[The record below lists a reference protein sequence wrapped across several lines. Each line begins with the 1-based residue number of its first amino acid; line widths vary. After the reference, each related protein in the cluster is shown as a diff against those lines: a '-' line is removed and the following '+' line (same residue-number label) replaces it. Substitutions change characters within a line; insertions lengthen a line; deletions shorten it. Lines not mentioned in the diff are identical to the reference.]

1 MAGALI
7 KNTKKTYTPGSPGVP
22 GTPGSPYIPAKP
34 AHTEWQTVRYSYS
47 GQPEYSYRWTD
58 KQGQVRTSSNLS
70 EIAEGATGVSS
81 IIKSPLDILREI
93 AGGRPITAIA
103 AHYIET
109 RGLVTVSPYATPQVM
124 ILSWTA
130 PWVEVME
137 QVLVPGAPA
146 VPAVAP
152 TPGVP
157 ATAATTSSDFN
168 IGWNSGA
175 RSVEAIAGDCAYTFS
190 VDPSS
195 VGVVTGLNDADN
207 DPGYGEIDFGFYLRS
222 GIAQVYENGI
232 SKSAAF
238 AFGAGDTFVI
248 RRQGLVV
255 TYEHNSEVIHTSA
268 KTSIGVVFADVSMY
282 MGGDTI
288 TAASFGALAPSAHGA
303 GKFLPL
309 AGNGGD
315 ASASGAGKFLP
326 LKGSGYGPPP
336 AGYVTPPEGEP
347 HPEPLPPEEGGDGG
361 YVPPSAYGVGYFL
374 PLTGLGGDDPTYAA
388 GAGVFAPLTGS
399 GFIGSLA
406 PEYAIGT
413 GVFSYLTGAGDGLTG
428 ELGAG
433 DGSFLPLTGKSA
445 DYDLWEGAGAFEP
458 LTGFGGSVNEWSWSA
473 SADLVM
479 PGPFIVEARATR
491 HPLNT
496 LEARMPRFTLEAFGG
511 AQLRAAMPMPT
522 LQATGTGV
530 VIGRINATMPMPT
543 LEASGITGSVGRIDA
558 TLRGGFT
565 LEAYGG
571 AVIEAILQD
580 GFTLQASGT
589 TGAVGRLTA
598 TMPMFELEAHAS
610 ADQVGRIDATMPMIR
625 PVASAV
631 LDVLM
636 PMFRLVAS
644 GHAVVAVDYE
654 AYTMNLVGPVDLDL
668 RSPHSPSGREIT
680 RYTNFPFD
688 QIVRHG
694 DKYYGVSSTGLYLLG
709 GDTDDGAPIPW
720 AFRTATTDFG
730 TIQRKTVVSAYLG
743 GKVMP
748 TATATIFAGEAGE
761 INYTYPVPP
770 SATNQNY
777 RVRFGRGLKTRYFAL
792 EMADARGG
800 DVRADSIDFEIN
812 TMTRA
817 L

>member
-1 MAGALI
+1 MTGAL
-7 KNTKKTYTPGSPGVP
+7 KKDVNTTYTPGSPGVP

-34 AHTEWQTVRYSYS
+34 AHTEWRPTVYRYDGRPQYFYEWTTTRGRRGS
-47 GQPEYSYRWTD
+47 GWHPSDIPDNVVDLAVT
-58 KQGQVRTSSNLS
+58 
-70 EIAEGATGVSS
+70 
-81 IIKSPLDILREI
+81 IKSPLDLLS
-93 AGGRPITAIA
+93 AIVGVKLTYA
-103 AHYIET
+103 DAHYTEV
-109 RGLVTVSPYATPQVM
+109 RGLITIGQFPLPM
-124 ILSWTA
+124 IMRWTA
-130 PWVEVME
+130 PWVTMLREVA
-137 QVLVPGAPA
+137 VPGTPA

-157 ATAATTSSDFN
+157 ATAATTSHDFN

-175 RSVEAIAGDCAYTFS
+175 RSVVGMPLDCAYTFS
-190 VDPSS
+190 ADPSS
-195 VGVVTGLNDADN
+195 VGIVTGLNDFDN
-207 DPGYGEIDFGFYLRS
+207 DPGYGEIDFGVYLNV
-222 GIAQVYENGI
+222 GMAQVYENGV
-232 SKSAAF
+232 SKSVPF
-238 AFGAGDTFVI
+238 SFGSADTFVI
-248 RRQGLVV
+248 QRRGSTI
-255 TYEHNSEVIHTSA
+255 TYAHNGAVFYTSSKPSTSE
-268 KTSIGVVFADVSMY
+268 VFADVSMY
-282 MGGDTI
+282 MGGDSI
-288 TAASFGALAPSAHGA
+288 TAASFGALELESEPPPPTMHAEGA
-303 GKFLPL
+303 FMPL
-309 AGNGGD
+309 AGSGGD
-315 ASASGAGKFLP
+315 VSS
-326 LKGSGYGPPP
+326 
-336 AGYVTPPEGEP
+336 
-347 HPEPLPPEEGGDGG
+347 
-361 YVPPSAYGVGYFL
+361 
-374 PLTGLGGDDPTYAA
+374 AA
-388 GAGVFAPLTGS
+388 GAGTLAPLTGR
-399 GFIGSLA
+399 GFVSTLA
-406 PEYAIGT
+406 PSYAIGSGT
-413 GVFSYLTGAGDGLTG
+413 LSYLTGYSISLTG
-428 ELGAG
+428 GLGSG
-433 DGSFLPLTGKSA
+433 EGSFLPLTGGGG
-445 DYDLWEGAGAFEP
+445 DYNHAIGEGSLQP
-458 LTGFGGSVNEWSWSA
+458 LTGFGGSATEWREWSWSA

-511 AQLRAAMPMPT
+511 AQLRATMPMPT

-644 GHAVVAVDYE
+644 GHAVVAVEYE
-654 AYTMNLVGPVDLDL
+654 AYTMNLVGPVDLDP

-680 RYTNFPFD
+680 RYTHFPFD

-748 TATATIFAGEAGE
+748 TATARIIAGEQGE
-761 INYTYPVPP
+761 ITYTYPVPP